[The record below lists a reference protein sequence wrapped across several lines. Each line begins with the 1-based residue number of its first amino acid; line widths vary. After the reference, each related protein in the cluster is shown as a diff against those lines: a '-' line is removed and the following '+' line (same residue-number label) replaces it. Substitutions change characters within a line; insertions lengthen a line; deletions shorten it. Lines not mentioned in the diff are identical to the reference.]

1 MGSPGPPGDVTVR
14 EAGPGDAAAVARVH
28 VESWRGA
35 YADLLPRAVLD
46 GLSVQR
52 RAVGWA
58 RTLHPSSPE
67 RVVVAERDD
76 RIVGFAHVGPHHD
89 SDLDTHVGALSA
101 LYVEPGRWGSGVGA
115 RVHDAGLERLAID
128 GYGRIV
134 LWMLSTNRRAAAFYR
149 RRGWVADGRL
159 RLQQFGG
166 TVVLD
171 RRLARRP
178 PAVRPPAAGQIFSRP
193 SQ

>member
-46 GLSVQR
+46 GLSVER

-58 RTLHPSSPE
+58 RTLDPSSPD

-101 LYVEPGRWGSGVGA
+101 LYVEPGRWG
-115 RVHDAGLERLAID
+115 RVLSPAIVYIV
-128 GYGRIV
+128 GYGPLLCAVTFNSYVKELRG
-134 LWMLSTNRRAAAFYR
+134 AAMTWDKTEKS
-149 RRGWVADGRL
+149 GKVAMP
-159 RLQQFGG
+159 
-166 TVVLD
+166 T
-171 RRLARRP
+171 
-178 PAVRPPAAGQIFSRP
+178 
-193 SQ
+193 